1 MPTQTYPLRG
11 KQQQQLTISW
21 EDPWENM
28 TIHCDDEPLGQV
40 KNGRKSLRTGVRFP
54 LPDGSRLLLR
64 LAGKEGSEQL
74 LVQQDDKLLWPLP
87 ARNLDL
93 AYKRAYM
100 VLYVLGALNAGLAA
114 AQLLFDL
121 NPLQFEAM
129 GIAGIG
135 SIFSGLVLLALGVL
149 VHRQRSL
156 PALYSGV
163 VVYTLDG
170 ILGYYVVAQMGGD
183 PGIIGY
189 VARAMFLYYLI
200 QAIPALKSPSPS
212 PPH

>member
-11 KQQQQLTISW
+11 KQRRQVTISW
-21 EDPWENM
+21 EGPWEDM
-28 TIHCDDEPLGQV
+28 TVHCDNEPLGQV
-40 KNGRKSLRTGVRFP
+40 KNGRKTLQMGVRFA

-64 LAGKEGSEQL
+64 LAGQEGSEQL
-74 LVQQDDKLLWPLP
+74 LVQQDDKVLWPLP

-100 VLYVLGALNAGLAA
+100 VLYVVGALNAGLGL
-114 AQLLFDL
+114 AQILFDL
-121 NPLQFEAM
+121 NPLQFETM

-135 SIFSGLVLLALGVL
+135 SIFSGLVLLGLGVF

-156 PALYSGV
+156 PALYSSI

-170 ILGYYVVAQMGGD
+170 ILGYYFVAQMGGD

-200 QAIPALKSPSPS
+200 QGIPALKSAP